1 MASAVMLLPQP
12 DSPTRAMVL
21 PASTAKDSDSRT
33 GTPPP
38 GWPSETVRSRISSA
52 AVTASPF
59 AQARVKRI
67 VDAVAN
73 QADAEYR
80 NEDGRAGHQ
89 HGPPGIEYIVA
100 VLPHHHAPAHLVRIA
115 EAEKAEATLEQ
126 DGDADA
132 ESGGHDDGRQGLD
145 RKRGGE
151 GKRGTG

>member
-80 NEDGRAGHQ
+80 NEDGRAGHP

-100 VLPHHHAPAHLVRIA
+100 VLPQA
-115 EAEKAEATLEQ
+115 
-126 DGDADA
+126 
-132 ESGGHDDGRQGLD
+132 
-145 RKRGGE
+145 RKRVRWERVGQ
-151 GKRGTG
+151 TM